1 MQQHNPANERIKR
14 RYFSFLKAAKQQ
26 SEASIDAAAEAI
38 ARFEAFSRYRDFK
51 AFHFEQAIRFR
62 DTLPARVS
70 PRTGEPLSKATVYS
84 TLMQLKRFF
93 QWLAGEPGYRS
104 RLKYADAEYFNP
116 SGKDSRAA
124 TARRERPYPSLEQIL
139 HTIRQMPTRSPVQ
152 RRDRALLAFTLLAGA
167 RDSATASLRLKH
179 IDIENRCVYQD
190 AREVNTKFSKSF
202 STFFF
207 AVDPLAERI
216 VSEWVNELRTQHLYG
231 PDDPLFPSTRV
242 RVNDKGEFAVDGL
255 TRSHW
260 KTATPIRQV
269 FRAAF
274 EAAGLPYFNPHS
286 LRKTLVAVGQ
296 ARCQTPEE
304 YKAWSQ
310 NLGHE
315 GVLTTLTSYG
325 AVSSHRQREL
335 IAHLAGTVRKPRLS
349 ADQVLA
355 LLEKLQGGADQ

>member
-1 MQQHNPANERIKR
+1 
-14 RYFSFLKAAKQQ
+14 
-26 SEASIDAAAEAI
+26 
-38 ARFEAFSRYRDFK
+38 
-51 AFHFEQAIRFR
+51 
-62 DTLPARVS
+62 
-70 PRTGEPLSKATVYS
+70 
-84 TLMQLKRFF
+84 MQLKRFF

-104 RLKYADAEYFNP
+104 RLRYADAEYFNP
-116 SGKDSRAA
+116 SGKDARAA
-124 TARRERPYPSLEQIL
+124 TARRERPYPSVEQIL
-139 HTIRQMPTRSPVQ
+139 HTIRHMPAHSAVQ
-152 RRDRALLAFTLLAGA
+152 RRDRALLAFTLLTGA

-190 AREVNTKFSKSF
+190 ARQVSTKFSKSF

-207 AVDPLAERI
+207 AVDPLADRI
-216 VSEWVNELRTQHLYG
+216 VCEWVNELRIQHLYG

-242 RVNDKGEFAVDGL
+242 CVNDKGEFAVDGL

-274 EAAGLPYFNPHS
+274 ETAGLPYFNPHS
-286 LRKTLVAVGQ
+286 FRKTLVHLGQ

-325 AVSSHRQREL
+325 AVSSHRQSEL
-335 IAHLAGTVRKPRLS
+335 IALLAGTVRKVRITPEEIVAFFEKFQEGAGDLQRAASAGTARIPDFSVPRH
-349 ADQVLA
+349 
-355 LLEKLQGGADQ
+355 